1 MHIVFV
7 NGQRLHL
14 TYRELEGVHRHPHT
28 VMLLLAGLVAFQLIV
43 PYTELHDLPI
53 PVAGIFWAGAVAGF
67 YMPYFGLARLCD
79 LMGRRFVTVPVHA
92 VAAAVMTAIG
102 LGVLAWHTGVR
113 HDPGPILQLWLFLLV
128 VLLLAE
134 LVFLTF
140 VFPRVLAS
148 VRAMPDGPAGGQA
161 DASAGEPS
169 DPGPAAALPLRGV
182 SDRPIRCLYVNA
194 RWLDLSWRDILSLL
208 QHRATVGM
216 ILAAV
221 VVFSQSHPYPSVR
234 ALPAHLS
241 TLFWAGVLV
250 LLFVVYLGAA
260 WLCARFRLPFVSPLA
275 LGLVAAAVTL
285 GGHLFLRD
293 LGGDPADAGK
303 LALLWGYH
311 WAVLLLGEFLHV
323 TFLLP
328 LLLHR
333 TAPPPAPADPAG
345 GHTLRCLFTNGRSET
360 IEWRRLIAVFHHPAT
375 VGMILAAIVAV
386 TFVHP
391 LPTLN
396 TLPPWLAVLFWVH
409 VVGSFYVLYLG
420 LAWLCLRSGRR
431 LVSPLVLAVIAAS
444 LTVSSQLILQ
454 PLGGSPATAEKL
466 ALLWAYHW
474 AILLAAEFLHASL
487 VLPLILRGLASSG
500 RPGPAAAPPAGG
512 AVPAP
517 AARLVVGGES
527 FDADDLISVSADEHF
542 LRIVTASRTRFL
554 RGRIADVE
562 AQLPPEIGL
571 RVHRSHWVAATAV
584 AGLERAEG
592 GLRLVLGGGARV
604 PVARG
609 RQQQVRDWVRERR
622 GEPGPAVTRD

>member
-1 MHIVFV
+1 MQIVFV

-14 TYRELEGVHRHPHT
+14 TYRELQGVHRHPHT
-28 VMLLLAGLVAFQLIV
+28 VTLLLAGLLGFQLIM

-67 YMPYFGLARLCD
+67 YVPYFGLARLCEQA
-79 LMGRRFVTVPVHA
+79 GRRFVTVPVHA
-92 VAAAVMTAIG
+92 VAAAAMTAIG
-102 LGVLAWHTGVR
+102 MGVLAWHAGVR
-113 HDPGPILQLWLFLLV
+113 HDAGPILQLWLFLLL

-140 VFPRVLAS
+140 VFPRVLAA
-148 VRAMPDGPAGGQA
+148 VRTIPNDPAGGPAGV
-161 DASAGEPS
+161 SAG
-169 DPGPAAALPLRGV
+169 PGPAAAPLRKV
-182 SDRPIRCLYVNA
+182 SDRPIRCLFVNA
-194 RWLDLSWRDILSLL
+194 RWLDLSWRELLSLL

-221 VVFSQSHPYPSVR
+221 VVFSQLHPYPSVR

-260 WLCARFRLPFVSPLA
+260 WLCARLRLPFVSPLA
-275 LGLVAAAVTL
+275 MGLVAAAVTL

-293 LGGDPADAGK
+293 LGGDPADAGR

-328 LLLHR
+328 FLLR
-333 TAPPPAPADPAG
+333 RQGPPPAPEGRAG
-345 GHTLRCLFTNGRSET
+345 GNTLRCLFTNGRSET
-360 IEWRRLIAVFHHPAT
+360 IAWHRLIAVFHHPAT

-391 LPTLN
+391 LPTVN
-396 TLPPWLAVLFWVH
+396 TLPAWLAVLFWVH
-409 VVGSFYVLYLG
+409 VVGSFYALYLG

-431 LVSPLVLAVIAAS
+431 LISPLVLAVIAAS
-444 LTVSSQLILQ
+444 LTVSSQLILR

-487 VLPLILRGLASSG
+487 VMPLILRSLAARG
-500 RPGPAAAPPAGG
+500 RAAPATTPPAGA
-512 AVPAP
+512 AVTAP
-517 AARLVVGGES
+517 AARLIVGGES
-527 FDADDLISVSADEHF
+527 FDAADLISVSADEHF

-571 RVHRSHWVAATAV
+571 RVHRSHWVAAAAV

-592 GLRLVLGGGARV
+592 GLRLVLGGGARI

-609 RQQQVRDWVRERR
+609 RQQRVRDWLRERR
-622 GEPGPAVTRD
+622 GPSG